1 MAALTGQ
8 TIASSYE
15 QLLHVDRDGGGN
27 STTHVSIKDGDNG
40 TTFGFTIATDA
51 LMMTSTNRLEFG
63 DTGTYIHQSADGVL
77 DLVSDTELELNATT
91 IDINGAVEVSGNL
104 THSGDVIIDAD
115 DKALVLGA
123 DQDASIFS
131 DAAGII
137 KFVRGQDYTTTAGDD
152 EGWVQMSI
160 GSASESYISVYG
172 GEAADATLGLN
183 ADNGDNDADY
193 WRLVSDA
200 SGNFKVESYATGA
213 WVSHL
218 QSSSA
223 GAVFNESGAA
233 ALDFR
238 VESDS
243 NTHMLFVDSGNN
255 KIGIGDDAPPCN
267 LQIKGSG
274 TVNIGLESTDNA
286 QNLDID
292 YYDNANNPYGRIR
305 YHEGEGH
312 WKFQTNVTSSSTDLM
327 VIAASGNVGIG
338 NTSLE
343 TWTSDYSV
351 LQLGGAASFSA
362 TTTQAA
368 GDVSF
373 LSHNCYYDTTNSR
386 WEYMS
391 TNADD
396 EASQIYQQNG
406 AIVFRNAS
414 AAGADDAAVS
424 FTTSMKVD
432 YNSQIFTSN
441 EPAENTGNTI
451 FGYTAM
457 NAGSNNGSDHNT
469 VVGHLAMGTGTV
481 NGAEYNTVVGYRA
494 GDDITS
500 GDKSVYI
507 GAWAGDASADVDNA
521 VAIGYAAMGSGTTDS
536 GADGSVSI
544 GYYAGNALTSG
555 AGNVLVGKD
564 TGKLLTTGSYNTVLG
579 HEAGDAFATNTNHNT
594 AIGYQALTSANN
606 SGDGKNVAIG
616 SGAGALI
623 TSGADN
629 ICIGKS
635 AGDGFDTESQNI
647 AIGSGAFGG
656 SVNGADACV
665 AIGYGAMYGAATE
678 DGTVAIGKDALG
690 SLTGGVE
697 NIAVGY
703 QALNSATSCGANVA
717 IGYQAADALA
727 VGESHNIAIGSAA
740 LGAVDEGTAGGD
752 ADHNI
757 AIGSSA
763 LTGGD
768 FGGSDRQLQG
778 NIAIGGQ
785 AMDGTGSNAQ
795 TGTIA
800 IGKLALTALTSGAG
814 NTAIGYNSQ
823 AALEGG
829 SGNVSLG
836 YNSLD
841 AVVGGSH
848 NVAIGYDAL
857 TTCAGNA
864 SHNTGVGRDAL
875 KTHNVDGD
883 GNNTAIGSEAG
894 TAVTDG
900 VKNCLMGA
908 GAGKAMNSGHE
919 NVILGYHAGD
929 STQNTGYSV
938 IIGSEACQANMTA
951 DTDGTIAIGKGAMAA
966 LTTGGENIAIG
977 YLAMDAMQEGHNNIA
992 LGHHAF
998 GSANNSG
1005 SDRNIAIGNYALDA
1019 TSTNAL
1025 ADCVAI
1031 GYAALGAVTSGS
1043 YNVGIGAYAGDEV
1056 TTGEANTIVG
1066 SYAMHNADGDEDHNT
1081 CIGYAAGD
1089 VIDGGNYNTIIG
1101 SVADPGTAAASNQT
1115 VIGYD
1120 AVGQGNGTV
1129 TLGNDSVT
1137 DVYMADDSGALVHAA
1152 GIQFP
1157 ASQVANGGANVLDD
1171 YEEGVHAVTLGG
1183 ASFTMHSSKNSLQ
1196 YTKIGRLVTLSGEI
1210 SVTGVSSATGTFTIS
1225 LPFTVADTDDL
1236 AERFQGTFS
1245 CQNIDFSGDYLNIGS
1260 YAAQDQMTVQ
1270 ITNDNGSWTYLHG
1283 NTFSSTSEFVVSVQ
1297 YIT

>member
-1 MAALTGQ
+1 MASLTGS
-8 TIASSYE
+8 TIASTYT
-15 QLLHVDRDGGGN
+15 LLLKIDSSGID
-27 STTHVSIKDGDNG
+27 STLRKLEDGDATDSALSIA
-40 TTFGFTIATDA
+40 TTSIAIDATDKFGFDG
-51 LMMTSTNRLEFG
+51 TN
-63 DTGTYIHQSADGVL
+63 TGTYITEASDGVL
-77 DLVSDTELELNATT
+77 DFYADAVHMLSLSEGSP
-91 IDINGAVEVSGNL
+91 GAV
-104 THSGDVIIDAD
+104 IINEGGSANVDFRVESDNEDEAIF
-115 DKALVLGA
+115 L
-123 DQDASIFS
+123 DASADTLYINKGEQAFATS
-131 DAAGII
+131 IHSTNDVAISVGAAG
-137 KFVRGQDYTTTAGDD
+137 VVLNEDGH
-152 EGWVQMSI
+152 
-160 GSASESYISVYG
+160 
-172 GEAADATLGLN
+172 ATN
-183 ADNGDNDADY
+183 
-193 WRLVSDA
+193 
-200 SGNFKVESYATGA
+200 
-213 WVSHL
+213 
-218 QSSSA
+218 
-223 GAVFNESGAA
+223 
-233 ALDFR
+233 DFR

-255 KIGIGDDAPPCN
+255 KIGIGDDAPPSN

-327 VIAASGNVGIG
+327 IIAASGNVGIG

-938 IIGSEACQANMTA
+938 IIGSEACQADMTNA
-951 DTDGTIAIGKGAMAA
+951 TDGTIAIGKGAMAA

-977 YLAMDAMQEGHNNIA
+977 YLSMDAMQEGHNNIA
-992 LGHHAF
+992 LGHHAL
-998 GSANNSG
+998 GDCNNVG
-1005 SDRNIAIGNYALDA
+1005 SDRNIVIGNYAADGMGSSFANLDNIFIGHA
-1019 TSTNAL
+1019 AGGGDWDTSASSYNIAIGSY
-1025 ADCVAI
+1025 AMDANMDGAAQNVAI
-1031 GYAALGAVTSGS
+1031 GYQAGTAIEHGDSNVLTGYQCGDAITDG
-1043 YNVGIGAYAGDEV
+1043 YQNVGVGAAV
-1056 TTGEANTIVG
+1056 SFANEATAVNQI
-1066 SYAMHNADGDEDHNT
+1066 
-1081 CIGYAAGD
+1081 CIGYGA
-1089 VIDGGNYNTIIG
+1089 T
-1101 SVADPGTAAASNQT
+1101 GTANNEA
-1115 VIGYD
+1115 VIGNASID
-1120 AVGQGNGTV
+1120 K
-1129 TLGNDSVT
+1129 
-1137 DVYMADDSGALVHAA
+1137 VYMAQDATAIVHAG
-1152 GIQFP
+1152 GIKFD
-1157 ASQVANGGANVLDD
+1157 ASGETLSD

-1183 ASFTMHSSKNSLQ
+1183 ASFTMHGSKNSLQ

-1210 SVTGVSSATGTFTIS
+1210 SVTAVSSPTGTFTIS

-1245 CQNIDFSGDYLNIGS
+1245 CQNVNFSGDWINIGS
-1260 YAAQDQMTVQ
+1260 YAGQDTMSCQ
-1270 ITNDNGSWTYLHG
+1270 ITNDNGAWTYLQASTMG
-1283 NTFSSTSEFVVSVQ
+1283 SSTEFVVSVQ
-1297 YIT
+1297 YIS